1 MKSIRLHSTEKE
13 PLAIGALIAVTAVW
27 GSTFVMMK
35 DAISRQPEMDF
46 LATRFSL
53 AALCMFIARP
63 RALRGLS
70 RTELSR
76 GILLGLALGMGYIT
90 QTFGLAKTS
99 AAVSGFI
106 TGMFVVFTPLIA
118 ALILRKPI
126 GLFAWLAVLIATAG
140 LGLISLRGWSIGIG
154 ELLTL
159 ACALMFAIH
168 IVGLGEWSRPQSA
181 YALAVVQISTVAIMC
196 SVMSLNDGYQAPPD
210 RKVWFAVIVTAVFAT
225 AIAFFVQTWTQSL
238 IAPTRAA
245 VIMTME
251 PVFAGFFAVVIGGE
265 TLALRTIAG
274 GALVV
279 GAMYLVEL
287 GPRDHAKVDP
297 TLPHLEP

>member
-1 MKSIRLHSTEKE
+1 MKRE
-13 PLAIGALIAVTAVW
+13 PVAILALIAVTAVW

-35 DAISRQPEMDF
+35 DAIERQPEMDF
-46 LATRFSL
+46 LATRFVL
-53 AALCMFIARP
+53 AAACMLIARP
-63 RALRGLS
+63 TAIRGLD
-70 RTELSR
+70 RRGWTH
-76 GILLGLALGMGYIT
+76 GILLGLALGAGYIT

-118 ALILRKPI
+118 ALVLRKPV
-126 GLFAWLAVLIATAG
+126 GGFAWLAVTIATFG
-140 LGLISLRGWSIGIG
+140 LALISLRGWSIGVG
-154 ELLTL
+154 EALTVI
-159 ACALMFAIH
+159 CALMFAFH
-168 IVGLGEWSRPQSA
+168 IVGLGEWSTSSTA
-181 YALAVVQISTVAIMC
+181 YALAVVQISTVGVMC
-196 SVMSLNDGYQAPPD
+196 AGMSLSNGYQPPPD
-210 RKVWFAVIVTAVFAT
+210 SRVWFAVIVTAVFAT

-251 PVFAGFFAVVIGGE
+251 PVFAGFFAVLVGGE
-265 TLALRTIAG
+265 ILSMRTVVG

-287 GPRDHAKVDP
+287 GPRREGQALVDP
-297 TLPHLEP
+297 SLPHLEP

>member
-1 MKSIRLHSTEKE
+1 MSTTTTRRRE
-13 PLAIGALIAVTAVW
+13 PVAIGALIAVTAVW

-46 LATRFSL
+46 LATRFGI

-63 RALRGLS
+63 RALAVLNRKTALHGV
-70 RTELSR
+70 
-76 GILLGLALGMGYIT
+76 LLGIALGLGYIT
-90 QTFGLAKTS
+90 QTYGLAHTS

-126 GLFAWLAVLIATAG
+126 GFFAWLAVAIATGG
-140 LGLISLRGWSIGIG
+140 LGLISLHGWTIGLG
-154 ELLTL
+154 EALTL
-159 ACALMFAIH
+159 ICAFMFAIH
-168 IVGLGEWSRPQSA
+168 IVGLGEWSTPSTA
-181 YALAVVQISTVAIMC
+181 YALAVVQISTVAILCGAM
-196 SVMSLNDGYQAPPD
+196 SVNDGYQTPPD
-210 RKVWFAVIVTAVFAT
+210 TKVWFAVIVTAVFAT

-251 PVFAGFFAVVIGGE
+251 PVFAGFFAVLIGGE
-265 TLALRTIAG
+265 SLSLRTVLG

-287 GPRDHAKVDP
+287 GPRDHAVVDP
-297 TLPHLEP
+297 SLPRLEP